1 MDRAILPADPISFG
15 RDYREFGVYAGF
27 TQELGAHAQ
36 VGVRYDFYNP
46 DADST
51 NQVMGAQVP
60 TALTYQTLSL
70 AAALRA
76 PSGRLIAELD
86 INRNHKGR
94 DLEGNPTNLKDNAF
108 ILRGE
113 VSF

>member
-1 MDRAILPADPISFG
+1 MTGSS
-15 RDYREFGVYAGF
+15 
-27 TQELGAHAQ
+27 
-36 VGVRYDFYNP
+36 VGVDVGGTFT
-46 DADST
+46 D
-51 NQVMGAQVP
+51 VVV
-60 TALTYQTLSL
+60 
-70 AAALRA
+70 RA

-108 ILRGE
+108 IIRGE